1 MSRKTE
7 NIYKAISRLDDLK
20 DEISVVAK
28 LARAELPEE
37 SLQPE
42 DPAAEK
48 FERLRHLENIEF
60 EMGQCLKSL
69 RFLIGS
75 LYACNGKSTSRAKKS
90 ASRQNGM
97 KGGRPPKRVTQARRE
112 IKELEDE
119 ILPDLE
125 RRKILSGD
133 FQEESRIAAEIES
146 ANERLCALQKTVGE
160 WEEARKGFSR
170 E

>member
-7 NIYKAISRLDDLK
+7 NIYKAISRLEDLK

-28 LARAELPEE
+28 LARADMAED

-42 DPAAEK
+42 APCAERL
-48 FERLRHLENIEF
+48 ERLRHLENIEF

-97 KGGRPPKRVTQARRE
+97 KGGRPPKRVTQARRG
-112 IKELEDE
+112 IKEIEDE
-119 ILPDLE
+119 ILPELE
-125 RRKILSGD
+125 RGKILSGD
-133 FQEESRIAAEIES
+133 FMEERRIEAEIES
-146 ANERLCALQKTVGE
+146 AKERLSALRKTVGE
-160 WEEARKGFSR
+160 WEESRKSSSR

>member
-7 NIYKAISRLDDLK
+7 NIYKAISRLEDLK

-28 LARAELPEE
+28 LARADMPED
-37 SLQPE
+37 SLQLE
-42 DPAAEK
+42 NLSAERS
-48 FERLRHLENIEF
+48 ERLRHLENIEF

-75 LYACNGKSTSRAKKS
+75 LYACNGKSASRAKTS

-97 KGGRPPKRVTQARRE
+97 KGGRPPKRVTQARRKIEE
-112 IKELEDE
+112 IEDE

-125 RRKILSGD
+125 RRKILSSD

-146 ANERLCALQKTVGE
+146 VNESLCAFRKIVGE
-160 WEEARKGFSR
+160 WEKSRKSSSV

>member
-7 NIYKAISRLDDLK
+7 NIYKAISRLEDLK

-28 LARAELPEE
+28 LARADMPEE

-42 DPAAEK
+42 ASCAERL
-48 FERLRHLENIEF
+48 ERLRHLENIEF

-112 IKELEDE
+112 IKEIEDE
-119 ILPDLE
+119 ILPELE

-133 FQEESRIAAEIES
+133 FMEERRIAAEIES
-146 ANERLCALQKTVGE
+146 AKERLSALRKTVGE
-160 WEEARKGFSR
+160 WEESRKSSSG